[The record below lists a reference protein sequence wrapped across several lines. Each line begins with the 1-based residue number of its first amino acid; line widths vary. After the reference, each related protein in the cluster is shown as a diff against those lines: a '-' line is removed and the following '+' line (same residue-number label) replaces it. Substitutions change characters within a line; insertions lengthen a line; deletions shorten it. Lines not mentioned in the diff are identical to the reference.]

1 MEHVLII
8 NTGNTST
15 KVGLYQGDREI
26 LVSSIKHSDDVLARY
41 QDLNEQLA
49 YRKDLILKWM
59 EDNGVE
65 AASLTAVAARGGL
78 LKPLQSGTY
87 LVCETMLRDLREGR
101 RGMHASHLS
110 AQIGHEIASEQGIKC
125 YVVDPISVD
134 ELQPEARYSG
144 HALFERISLSHA
156 LNMKAVA
163 KRYAREQ
170 NRSYPELRLIVVH
183 LGTGVSLSSHLGGR
197 MIDIS
202 NPSEEGPF
210 SLDRA
215 GSVPVLAA
223 AEYLLREKLSLKEF
237 RTLMFG
243 KGGLFSYL
251 GTMDFMKVEADI
263 RSGDAK
269 SEEVVRA
276 MAYQIA
282 KEIGAQAAVLEGDV
296 HQIIFTGGMAHAR
309 FFVDLITRRTSFI
322 SDHTVYPGEDEIQAL
337 ALGVLR
343 VLRGEETAR
352 SYDD

>member
-1 MEHVLII
+1 MEHILII

-15 KVGLYQGDREI
+15 KVGLYQGDREV
-26 LVSSIKHSDDVLARY
+26 LVSSIKHSDDILAQY
-41 QDLNEQLA
+41 QTLNEQLT

-59 EDNGVE
+59 EDNGVN
-65 AASLTAVAARGGL
+65 ASSLTAVAARGGL
-78 LKPLQSGTY
+78 LKPLSSGTY
-87 LVCETMLRDLREGR
+87 RVGETMLQDLREGR

-110 AQIGHEIASEQGIKC
+110 GQIGHEIAQEQGIEC
-125 YVVDPISVD
+125 FVVDPISVD

-163 KRYAREQ
+163 KRYAREKGQ
-170 NRSYPELRLIVVH
+170 SYEDLRLIVVH
-183 LGTGVSLSSHLGGR
+183 LGTGVSLSAHLGGR
-197 MIDIS
+197 MVDIS

-223 AEYLLREKLSLKEF
+223 AEHLLKEKLTLKEF

-251 GTMDFMKVEADI
+251 GTLDFQKVEADI
-263 RSGDAK
+263 RGGDAK
-269 SEEVVRA
+269 AEEVVRA

-282 KEIGAQAAVLEGDV
+282 KEIGAQATVLEGEVD
-296 HQIIFTGGMAHAR
+296 QIIYTGGMAHAR
-309 FFVDLITRRTSFI
+309 FFVESISRRTSFVAE
-322 SDHTVYPGEDEIQAL
+322 HTVYPGEDEIQAL

-343 VLRGEETAR
+343 ALRGEEAAR